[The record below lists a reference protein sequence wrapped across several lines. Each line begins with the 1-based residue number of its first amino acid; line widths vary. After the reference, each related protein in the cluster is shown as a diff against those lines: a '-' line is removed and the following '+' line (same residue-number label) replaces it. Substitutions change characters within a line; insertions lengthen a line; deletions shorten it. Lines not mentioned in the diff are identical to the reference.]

1 MQRDLTLRNWNQSLP
16 SGLIVAGAGITA
28 IALAADYLGVGGP
41 TGFGPRQF
49 ALALIG
55 IAVAPTAAVAIALL
69 FARQLLSQIDVP
81 TRQAWVMSVVPDDE
95 REAAAT
101 TTTLWRTAA
110 QAVTPFA
117 TGWIMQS
124 IALSAPFVLGG
135 ALKILYDLLLWK
147 TFKDLEPHE

>member
-1 MQRDLTLRNWNQSLP
+1 MVLTHLVSN
-16 SGLIVAGAGITA
+16 V
-28 IALAADYLGVGGP
+28 
-41 TGFGPRQF
+41 F
-49 ALALIG
+49 LIG

-81 TRQAWVMSVVPDDE
+81 TRQAWVMSVVSDDE